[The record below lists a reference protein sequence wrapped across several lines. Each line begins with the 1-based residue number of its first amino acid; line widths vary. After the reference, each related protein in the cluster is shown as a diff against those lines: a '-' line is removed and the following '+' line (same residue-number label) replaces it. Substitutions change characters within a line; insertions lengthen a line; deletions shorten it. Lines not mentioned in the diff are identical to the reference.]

1 MRCGIPRESEGN
13 WHFLLLEQRTIIFDK
28 NVTMKGISYITDD
41 KNNKT
46 ALVIDLKNLEKNE
59 EEIHEIIDVLVAES
73 RKDDELIDWEVAK
86 KKLRKKGKL

>member
-1 MRCGIPRESEGN
+1 MWIRKRATRSYA
-13 WHFLLLEQRTIIFDK
+13 FLLLTGRTITFDK
-28 NVTMKGISYITDD
+28 NVSMKGISYITDD

-46 ALVIDLKNLEKNE
+46 ALVIDLKSLEKNE